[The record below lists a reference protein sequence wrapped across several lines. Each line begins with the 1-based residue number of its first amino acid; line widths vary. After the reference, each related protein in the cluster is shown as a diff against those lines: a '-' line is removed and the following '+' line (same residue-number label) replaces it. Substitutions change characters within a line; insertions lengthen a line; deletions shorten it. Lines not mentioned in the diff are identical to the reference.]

1 MRFHSIW
8 SRLKTLFLRS
18 AFAIGLSAAAAFGSA
33 AGQPV
38 LLRTVYALD
47 DSRGYCIDVQGY
59 GTAAEVDAPL
69 QAHTC
74 KYGADL
80 ADQLFARSADGMQ
93 IKIPQYGRCLEA
105 DSLDVDAN
113 LHIRD
118 CARRDTQQ
126 WRFEW
131 GRLTPAGRPDLCVT
145 LASGP
150 GTLEGTPVL
159 IAPIYRSRAISLARC
174 AEDARERQT
183 LRLGPADERPLST
196 ADVLRSGMP
205 QDIATRLAE
214 IGHVFGGEQ
223 AREIMPRVAAVPRTF
238 VPGEIEV
245 KANVAYGPDP
255 RQIFDIR
262 RATSRRADSPVPV
275 VIVFHGGGLIG
286 GSKDAT
292 ADTADYFASLG
303 FIGVNSNY
311 RLAPAHPW
319 PAGPFDVGLAVTW
332 LSDNIAD
339 YGGDPSRIFV
349 LGISSGALHS
359 AGYVFRADLL
369 PTGTARA
376 AGAILMSGPY
386 TFDFDDIGP
395 NQIAYY
401 GNDPT
406 LYPDRVVVGNV
417 TSTDIPVLFT
427 TAEWDPPRYTTAFA
441 ELFHEIVI
449 EHGVVPRY
457 HQSIGH
463 NHVSQIG
470 MLGTAETNV
479 STEIID
485 FIQQAPGRRRE

>member
-1 MRFHSIW
+1 MKFRSMR
-8 SRLKTLFLRS
+8 SRLGTLILRS
-18 AFAIGLSAAAAFGSA
+18 AFVIGLSAAAGFGSA
-33 AGQPV
+33 VGQPV

-47 DSRGYCIDVQGY
+47 DSRGYCIDVQGF
-59 GTAAEVDAPL
+59 GSGAEVDAPL

-80 ADQLFARSADGMQ
+80 ADQLFERSVDGMQ
-93 IKIPQYGRCLEA
+93 IEIPQYTRCLEA
-105 DSLDVDAN
+105 DALEVDAN

-118 CARRDTQQ
+118 CARRNAQQ
-126 WRFEW
+126 WSFEW
-131 GRLTPAGRPDLCVT
+131 GRLTPSSRPDLCVT
-145 LASGP
+145 LAPGP
-150 GTLEGTPVL
+150 GALEGTPVL
-159 IAPIYRSRAISLARC
+159 VTPIYRSRTISLARC
-174 AEDARERQT
+174 AEDALERQA
-183 LRLGPADERPLST
+183 LRLGPPDERALST
-196 ADVLRSGMP
+196 ADALRSGIP
-205 QDIATRLAE
+205 KDIATRLAE
-214 IGHVFGGEQ
+214 IGNVFGGEQ
-223 AREIMPRVAAVPRTF
+223 AREMMPRVAAVPRTF
-238 VPGEIEV
+238 EPGEIEV
-245 KANVAYGPDP
+245 TANVAYGPDP

-262 RATSRRADSPVPV
+262 RATSRRADAPVPV

-292 ADTADYFASLG
+292 ADTADFFASLG

-319 PAGPFDVGLAVTW
+319 PAGPLDVGLAVSW

-339 YGGDPSRIFV
+339 YGGDPGRIFV

-369 PTGTARA
+369 PPGTARA

-386 TFDFDDIGP
+386 TFDFEDIGP
-395 NQIAYY
+395 NQLAYY

-406 LYPDRVVVGNV
+406 LYPERVVVGNV

-449 EHGVVPRY
+449 EHGIVPRY

-463 NHVSQIG
+463 NHESQRG

-479 STEIID
+479 SAEIID
-485 FIQQAPGRRRE
+485 FIQQVPARR